1 MFLYVLHRV
10 YGSVI
15 VGKLLY
21 AVSAWWGLTSA
32 ADRRRLKALIKRRIR
47 SELCSPDIPTL
58 TEMAESIDDVLYRP
72 TE

>member
-10 YGSVI
+10 YRSVI

-21 AVSAWWGLTSA
+21 AVSAWWGFTSA
-32 ADRRRLKALIKRRIR
+32 ADRRCLVALIKRCIR
-47 SELCSPDIPTL
+47 SGLCSPDIPTL
-58 TEMAESIDDVLYRP
+58 TEMAESIYDVLYRP